1 LLGLLLIYTANN
13 GILIHSLPL
22 FYPELIKEFGWN
34 EEQVTR
40 PASLFFVL
48 AAILTPIIGAM
59 LDRYSPRV
67 IMAVGIVVVIGCLLM
82 YGRIGSLADLTV
94 VYLVAALG
102 LAGCGCRIG
111 QSTRRCPIG

>member
-1 LLGLLLIYTANN
+1 MPRIFSGWWVLLGLLLIYTANN

-59 LDRYSPRV
+59 LESN
-67 IMAVGIVVVIGCLLM
+67 
-82 YGRIGSLADLTV
+82 
-94 VYLVAALG
+94 LVAGSQDFPQPLENLTHGMSITDKCIDWATTEALIKDAHAK
-102 LAGCGCRIG
+102 L
-111 QSTRRCPIG
+111 